1 MKTLL
6 IANKH
11 LGALVL
17 EMLLRRGHDVTL
29 ITADA
34 ENASAIWADRLSV
47 KTTVKPDRVPLVGED
62 IPAGLDLVV
71 SAHSHRILPAWVTR
85 RPKRGAIGYHPSLL
99 PAFKGRAAIADALAR
114 WGSLHGWD
122 GLPPH
127 KRAGRGRN
135 CHGPQRATAK
145 AGAGDLGR
153 GPHPDLAAGFAALGA
168 GVAHRSGGN
177 FRGGLNAPS
186 IPLQPKN
193 WLL

>member
-34 ENASAIWADRLSV
+34 ENASAIWAERLSV

-62 IPAGLDLVV
+62 IPAGLDLVI
-71 SAHSHRILPAWVTR
+71 SAHSHRILPTWVTR

-99 PAFKGRAAIADALAR
+99 PAFKGRAAIADALA
-114 WGSLHGWD
+114 
-122 GLPPH
+122 
-127 KRAGRGRN
+127 
-135 CHGPQRATAK
+135 
-145 AGAGDLGR
+145 
-153 GPHPDLAAGFAALGA
+153 A
-168 GVAHRSGGN
+168 GVPFTGGTVYHLTSELDGGATVMGRSG
-177 FRGGLNAPS
+177 
-186 IPLQPKN
+186 PLQKPVQVI
-193 WLL
+193 WGEAPAQIWRRALLPLGLDLLTEAVETLEGA